1 MTRRLSA
8 ILAGVVLLALAAP
21 AAAPAGHKSKSC
33 GIATKGSRDYRVKA
47 RAMTCRNARKW
58 ARAFLRSRRRAPR
71 FKCVNPPD
79 RDIPFFCF
87 RGAKAYWVVRL

>member
-1 MTRRLSA
+1 MPA
-8 ILAGVVLLALAAP
+8 ILAATLALALAMPAP
-21 AAAPAGHKSKSC
+21 APAGHKSRTC
-33 GIATKGSRDYRVKA
+33 GIVAKGSRDYRVKA
-47 RAMTCRNARKW
+47 RSMKCASARKW
-58 ARAFLRSRRRAPR
+58 ARAFLRRRRPAPR